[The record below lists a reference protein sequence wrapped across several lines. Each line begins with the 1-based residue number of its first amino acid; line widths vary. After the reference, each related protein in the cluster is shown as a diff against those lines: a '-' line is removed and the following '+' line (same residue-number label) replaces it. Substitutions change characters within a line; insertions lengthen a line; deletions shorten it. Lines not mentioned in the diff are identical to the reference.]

1 MLFQSKE
8 ESHGVVP
15 TLIEKTIGHRDL
27 RRIFSRSY
35 LRLLAYNDES
45 SKFRVNKELVHESS
59 LLFDVI
65 SVSNSIG
72 YRML

>member
-27 RRIFSRSY
+27 RRIFFAI
-35 LRLLAYNDES
+35 LLAYNDEL
-45 SKFRVNKELVHESS
+45 SKFRMNKELVHESS

>member
-35 LRLLAYNDES
+35 LRLLDEL